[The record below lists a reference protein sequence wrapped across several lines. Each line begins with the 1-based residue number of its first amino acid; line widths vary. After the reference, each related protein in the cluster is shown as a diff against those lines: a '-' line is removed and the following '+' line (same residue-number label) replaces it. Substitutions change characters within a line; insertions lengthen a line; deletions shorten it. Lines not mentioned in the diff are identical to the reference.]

1 MKLSSKQSSVT
12 GLFFKMFS
20 VLVGRLV
27 GYLVTLLARQ
37 AYLVGKMGN
46 FPMLR
51 GAPALAV
58 WIFEKK
64 KETKKPRNRKKEKQR
79 KKETSLF
86 EQRCV

>member
-46 FPMLR
+46 FPM
-51 GAPALAV
+51 
-58 WIFEKK
+58 
-64 KETKKPRNRKKEKQR
+64 QR
-79 KKETSLF
+79 DLSDLSDLPDLQF
-86 EQRCV
+86 C